1 MITSAASILFLC
13 LLVVAIAYFLWAIG
27 SKYPIRDP
35 HLVARTIDGRPGVE
49 RLSRLSAF
57 GVAVFALIAAV
68 IGTALGDLDSGGMAL
83 TIAGAVVGLLFA
95 VRGILGYTPAWRASH
110 PVEPFASLDRRY
122 YSPLCLVV
130 AACFAIL
137 VITRLT

>member
-1 MITSAASILFLC
+1 MTTAAASILFLA
-13 LLVVAIAYFLWAIG
+13 LLIVAIAYFLWAIG
-27 SKYPIRDP
+27 STYPIRDKA
-35 HLVARTIDGRPGVE
+35 LVARAIDGRPGVE
-49 RLSRLSAF
+49 RLSRAGAF
-57 GVAVFALIAAV
+57 GVAVFALVAAG
-68 IGTALGDLDSGGMAL
+68 IGTALGDTESGGLVL
-83 TIAGAVVGLLFA
+83 TIVGAVVGLLFA
-95 VRGILGYTPAWRASH
+95 VRGVLGYTAGWRAAH

>member
-1 MITSAASILFLC
+1 MITAAASILFLC

-35 HLVARTIDGRPGVE
+35 ALVARTIDGRPGFE
-49 RLSRLSAF
+49 RLSRFGAF
-57 GVAVFALIAAV
+57 GVAVFALISAV

-95 VRGILGYTPAWRASH
+95 ARGILGYTPAWRASH